1 MDHNKGEAG
10 TIIAPEKLT
19 LAAENN
25 PDCDEPGYDIDSI
38 GTVDAFT
45 RAISRQAAARAARK
59 RPPLTYF
66 ERQRAIREIDLQER
80 VSRLRPFKLGLAFA
94 ISAAVYAGIMYSTVG
109 INLRSPL
116 PPASALAETSLGGRA
131 ASADDWPGAHLAAP
145 PRQRE

>member
-1 MDHNKGEAG
+1 MNRDRGEPRYDMNMDEA
-10 TIIAPEKLT
+10 
-19 LAAENN
+19 
-25 PDCDEPGYDIDSI
+25 
-38 GTVDAFT
+38 DAFT
-45 RAISRQAAARAARK
+45 QAISLQAAARAARP
-59 RPPLTYF
+59 RLTYF